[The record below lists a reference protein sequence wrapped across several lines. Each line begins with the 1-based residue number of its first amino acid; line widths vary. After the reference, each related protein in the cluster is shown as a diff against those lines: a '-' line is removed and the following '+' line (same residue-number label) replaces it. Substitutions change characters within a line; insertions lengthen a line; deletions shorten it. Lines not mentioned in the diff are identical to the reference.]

1 MEPPFLPRLGVVM
14 KGNKKL
20 QNTVWYGLGPGEN
33 YADSK
38 AACTMGIYRSSVDGM
53 GTEYVYP
60 QENGHREQ
68 VKWFGLDDGT
78 HSLLCTMESP
88 CGLNL
93 ANYTDEALELAKHP
107 FEIQHAEDVIIHLDY
122 LHSGLGSNSC
132 GEEQLEEYK
141 VKRQDFAMTFT
152 LQPAEAG
159 KELEKTRKKY
169 LD

>member
-1 MEPPFLPRLGVVM
+1 M
-14 KGNKKL
+14 
-20 QNTVWYGLGPGEN
+20 
-33 YADSK
+33 
-38 AACTMGIYRSSVDGM
+38 
-53 GTEYVYP
+53 
-60 QENGHREQ
+60 
-68 VKWFGLDDGT
+68 
-78 HSLLCTMESP
+78 
-88 CGLNL
+88 
-93 ANYTDEALELAKHP
+93 
-107 FEIQHAEDVIIHLDY
+107 IIHLDY